1 MKTYEVWKNIFCY
14 YTLREGCAGPDCK
27 EVSLARRKAPRQRP
41 ERSEARNSP
50 ARQAMAFKRPEG
62 HAQIVNIETMSSN
75 KNALIRY
82 KTLDRCLKNRY
93 RKYTLE
99 DLIDACSEALFEF
112 EGKES
117 YVSRRTVQLDLQNM
131 RSEKFGYEAP
141 IEVYDRKYY
150 RYSDPDYSIHNISVN
165 ESDLKAMNN
174 AVQILKQF
182 KDFSMFKE
190 MNGVIQKL
198 EDSIHATHQ
207 KSIIHLDKNEQLRGL
222 EHIDILYESIAGKKV
237 LRILYKSFTAREA
250 NSFTVHPQLLKEYNN
265 RWFLIC
271 LYKGKIYNLALDR
284 MEDIQTDEQAAYID
298 HHLDGDDY
306 FKDVIGVTVSET
318 LKPKNVVF
326 FVDASNAPYV
336 KTKPLHSSQEIIS
349 ETEEG
354 TLFKICVQVNYEL
367 ERLLLGF
374 GDCLVVHQPRKLR
387 LRLQEKFR
395 AGSRNYEKLE
405 IENG

>member
-1 MKTYEVWKNIFCY
+1 
-14 YTLREGCAGPDCK
+14 
-27 EVSLARRKAPRQRP
+27 
-41 ERSEARNSP
+41 
-50 ARQAMAFKRPEG
+50 
-62 HAQIVNIETMSSN
+62 MSSN

-82 KTLDRCLKNRY
+82 KILDKCLKNKY

-117 YVSRRTVQLDLQNM
+117 YVSKRTVQLDLQNM

-198 EDSIHATHQ
+198 EDSIHATSQ
-207 KSIIHLDKNEQLRGL
+207 KSIIHLDKNEQLKGL
-222 EHIDILYESIAGKKV
+222 EHIDILYESILNKKV
-237 LRILYKSFTAREA
+237 LKILYKSFTAREY
-250 NSFTVHPQLLKEYNN
+250 SVFTVHPQLLKEYNN

-271 LYKGKIYNLALDR
+271 LYKGSMYNLALDR
-284 MEDIQTDEQAAYID
+284 MENVEMEEKAEYID
-298 HHLDGDDY
+298 KNLDGDEY
-306 FKDVIGVTVSET
+306 FKDIVGVTVSET
-318 LKPKNVVF
+318 MKPRNIVF

-336 KTKPLHSSQEIIS
+336 KTKPLHKSQEIVS
-349 ETEEG
+349 ETEDG
-354 TLFKICVQVNYEL
+354 TVFKICVQINYEL

-374 GDCLVVHQPRKLR
+374 GDCLIVHKPRKLR
-387 LRLQEKFR
+387 LRMEEKFT
-395 AGSRNYEKLE
+395 AGNKNYQNLVITDDEQ
-405 IENG
+405 

>member
-1 MKTYEVWKNIFCY
+1 
-14 YTLREGCAGPDCK
+14 
-27 EVSLARRKAPRQRP
+27 
-41 ERSEARNSP
+41 
-50 ARQAMAFKRPEG
+50 
-62 HAQIVNIETMSSN
+62 MSSN

-82 KTLDRCLKNRY
+82 KTLDKCLKNKY

-117 YVSRRTVQLDLQNM
+117 FVSKRTVQLDLQNM

-141 IEVYDRKYY
+141 IEVYERRYY

-198 EDSIHATHQ
+198 EDSIHSTSQ
-207 KSIIHLDKNEQLRGL
+207 KSIIHLDKNEQLKGL
-222 EHIDILYESIAGKKV
+222 EHIDTLYDAILNKKV
-237 LRILYKSFTAREA
+237 LRISYKSFKARA
-250 NSFTVHPQLLKEYNN
+250 SDLYTVHPQLLKEYNN

-271 LYKGKIYNLALDR
+271 LYKGKMYNLALDR
-284 MEDIQTDEQAAYID
+284 METIELDEKTEYID
-298 HHLDGDDY
+298 KNLDGDEY
-306 FKDVIGVTVSET
+306 FKDVVGVTVSESMA
-318 LKPKNVVF
+318 PRNVVF
-326 FVDASNAPYV
+326 FVDSSNAPYV
-336 KTKPLHSSQEIIS
+336 KTKPFHASQEIVNES
-349 ETEEG
+349 NDG
-354 TLFKICVQVNYEL
+354 TIFKICVQLNFEL

-374 GDCLVVHQPRKLR
+374 GESLIVHKPRKLR
-387 LRLQEKFR
+387 IRLQEKFKT
-395 AGSRNYEKLE
+395 AKKNYENLILE
-405 IENG
+405 DEN